1 MRERRNQQPG
11 VEGPPAGRG
20 AEVPEI
26 DLAGAGRPLELG
38 VPPSARRRPG
48 EPELADEPLRGG
60 PRAGVLASIYFSP
73 VSLNRRAVRA
83 KAVSPVALTYFHR
96 FRSRL
101 DGAVPR
107 QVLQPVGPAGYLDQ
121 VAVVAHPVRDRARRH
136 VVPEHPAPAADPHV
150 GGDDRRALLV
160 ARRYQLEQQVRA
172 RAADVEVAEL
182 VDDQQP
188 RVGVVLEP
196 LLEDTARRGVLQVL
210 DEPGA
215 VHEPDLAPRPD
226 CLDAQRD
233 GEVRLAHAGAPHEQD
248 VLGPLDVDFAAMEAA
263 AADAPENAS
272 AVIAVKR
279 MRDFEHYGTVDV
291 DAGGA
296 LTAFHEKCPCEEGLI
311 NAGVYLLR
319 VDALDGMPEKFS
331 LESDYF
337 ECVVGDGALRA
348 VECADDFI
356 DIGVPGD
363 YELAQTMLAPL
374 ARSWRLAMFDRDGTI
389 NVDTGHLHEPEKLE
403 LIPSTV
409 DIMRGYSEDPD
420 FKVVVVTNQAGIA
433 KGLYTEA
440 DMRRLHRFM
449 EDELERLGVHV
460 DAWYFCPHHPDY
472 TGPCDCR
479 KPAPGMLLAAM
490 RDFDAKSSGCVMYGD
505 MPTDETAA
513 RTAGI
518 NFIHV

>member
-1 MRERRNQQPG
+1 MRPYREAI
-11 VEGPPAGRG
+11 V
-20 AEVPEI
+20 
-26 DLAGAGRPLELG
+26 LAGGFGTRLAHVVPDVCKPMAPVAGRPFLRFIMDQLAASGFDRVVVADGYRREQIEDFFG
-38 VPPSARRRPG
+38 SAYRG
-48 EPELADEPLRGG
+48 MAVEYSPEDTPLFTG
-60 PRAGVLASIYFSP
+60 
-73 VSLNRRAVRA
+73 
-83 KAVSPVALTYFHR
+83 
-96 FRSRL
+96 
-101 DGAVPR
+101 GAVK
-107 QVLQPVGPAGYLDQ
+107 
-121 VAVVAHPVRDRARRH
+121 
-136 VVPEHPAPAADPHV
+136 
-150 GGDDRRALLV
+150 RALYRCESDWV
-160 ARRYQLEQQVRA
+160 F
-172 RAADVEVAEL
+172 
-182 VDDQQP
+182 
-188 RVGVVLEP
+188 VLNG
-196 LLEDTARRGVLQVL
+196 DTWF
-210 DEPGA
+210 
-215 VHEPDLAPRPD
+215 
-226 CLDAQRD
+226 
-233 GEVRLAHAGAPHEQD
+233 
-248 VLGPLDVDFAAMEAA
+248 DVDFAAMEAA

-279 MRDFEHYGTVDV
+279 MRDFERYGTVDV